1 MIEYGESNYGKVER
15 LKRLKTRIYEELPKL
30 CLLIKCTAAFWEESK
45 QTYAVVDIPPRS
57 YTLFK

>member
-30 CLLIKCTAAFWEESK
+30 CLLKCTAAFCEESK

-57 YTLFK
+57 